1 MRSKLPK
8 VLQPIA
14 GKPMLTQVI
23 SAVQPIGPE
32 RLVIVIAPQMDEV
45 KSAVLQHDAA
55 CRFAIQHEQRGTGHA
70 VACALAE
77 LPDDGIVLVLY
88 GDTPLITTSTIQA
101 MLAQHE
107 EQKVVISLLAMK
119 LDDPTG
125 YGRVVMKSPPYVDA
139 IVEEKDASPEEKQIP
154 WVWGGV
160 MAFHAGFLKEELPK
174 VQPSAAT
181 GEIYLTSL
189 LHIAS
194 KQGKKS
200 LMIPVLAE
208 EVMGVNDKKQL
219 SEAEAVMQDKLRKRA
234 MDAGVTLTAPETVF
248 MQADTILEA
257 DVVVHPFVVF
267 GKNVRVESGAE
278 IRSFSHI
285 EDAVVGKNATVGPY
299 ARIRPGAVIG
309 EGAHVGNFVEIKN
322 SRLGKGAK
330 ANHLSYVGDSD
341 VGEGANIGAGTITC
355 NYDGVN
361 KHKTVIGAGSFIGSN
376 TALVAPVTVGNNVII
391 AAGSVITEDIPDDAL
406 AISRPQQV
414 NKAAKAK
421 EIRQRRKKNA

>member
-1 MRSKLPK
+1 
-8 VLQPIA
+8 
-14 GKPMLTQVI
+14 
-23 SAVQPIGPE
+23 
-32 RLVIVIAPQMDEV
+32 
-45 KSAVLQHDAA
+45 
-55 CRFAIQHEQRGTGHA
+55 
-70 VACALAE
+70 
-77 LPDDGIVLVLY
+77 
-88 GDTPLITTSTIQA
+88 
-101 MLAQHE
+101 
-107 EQKVVISLLAMK
+107 
-119 LDDPTG
+119 
-125 YGRVVMKSPPYVDA
+125 
-139 IVEEKDASPEEKQIP
+139 
-154 WVWGGV
+154 
-160 MAFHAGFLKEELPK
+160 
-174 VQPSAAT
+174 
-181 GEIYLTSL
+181 
-189 LHIAS
+189 
-194 KQGKKS
+194 
-200 LMIPVLAE
+200 
-208 EVMGVNDKKQL
+208 
-219 SEAEAVMQDKLRKRA
+219 MQDKLRKRA